1 MIRVCLVFP
10 VIFALS
16 IGTLSTRSSYN
27 HGREKERWIETVSAQ
42 TVPHANQQ
50 ENQASTTWRFDQL
63 GSIDGH
69 PTTVLGHPQLIETP
83 YGKAI
88 QFNGV
93 DDALFV
99 DVHPLAGAST
109 FTWEV
114 IFRPD
119 ADGQEAQRFFHLQ
132 EVDQATGQDTD
143 NRMLFETR
151 VMNGQWCLDSFAT
164 TNGQSKTLLD
174 CTLLHPAG
182 EWFSLTAVYD
192 GKVFSNYVDG
202 VLQGSGDVHLVPQS
216 AGRTS
221 IGTRI
226 NKTFYFKG
234 AVLMARMTPRALA
247 PNEFLK
253 VPSPVAGK

>member
-1 MIRVCLVFP
+1 MIRFGLLFSAT
-10 VIFALS
+10 FAIS
-16 IGTLSTRSSYN
+16 IGMLSALPSYN
-27 HGREKERWIETVSAQ
+27 GSREQERWIETVSAQ
-42 TVPHANQQ
+42 TVQHTNQRD
-50 ENQASTTWRFDQL
+50 NQASTTWHFDHL
-63 GSIDGH
+63 ESIDGH
-69 PTTVLGHPQLIETP
+69 PTTMSGNPQLIETP

-132 EVDQATGQDTD
+132 EVDQATGKDTD

-151 VMNGQWCLDSFAT
+151 LADGKWCLDSFAT
-164 TNGQSKTLLD
+164 TNGQGLTLID
-174 CTLLHPAG
+174 NKLLHPAG
-182 EWFSLTAVYD
+182 KWFSLAAVYD

-202 VLQGSGDVHLVPQS
+202 VLQGSGEIHLVPQS
-216 AGRTS
+216 AGRS
-221 IGTRI
+221 SLGARI
-226 NKTFYFKG
+226 NKVSFFKG
-234 AVLMARMTPRALA
+234 ALLTARMTPRALA

>member
-1 MIRVCLVFP
+1 MLKVCLLFP
-10 VIFALS
+10 AMFAVS
-16 IGTLSTRSSYN
+16 IGMLSTLSSYN

-42 TVPHANQQ
+42 TLQRADKA
-50 ENQASTTWRFDQL
+50 ENQASTIWRFDRL
-63 GSIDGH
+63 ESIDGH
-69 PTTVLGHPQLIETP
+69 PTTVSGHPQLIETP
-83 YGKAI
+83 YGKAV

-99 DVHPLAGAST
+99 DVHPLAGART

-143 NRMLFETR
+143 SRMLFETR
-151 VMNGQWCLDSFAT
+151 LEDGQWCLDIFAT
-164 TNGQSKTLLD
+164 TKGQGLTLLD
-174 CTLLHPAG
+174 CKLLHPAG
-182 EWFSLTAVYD
+182 KWFSLTAVYD

-216 AGRTS
+216 AGRSS

-234 AVLMARMTPRALA
+234 AVLMARMTPRALT
-247 PNEFLK
+247 PSEFLK
-253 VPSPVAGK
+253 VPPPLAGK